1 MKKFSITLLL
11 LTAMALASPTMA
23 QTDNGHSSHH
33 PAEIQT
39 AQTDLTD
46 GEIRKI
52 DKDARK
58 ITIKHGEIKILDM
71 PPMTMVFQ
79 VKDESLLSKARIGD
93 KIQFKVIKEGGT
105 LVITE
110 IQTVQ

>member
-1 MKKFSITLLL
+1 MKISFSTLLL
-11 LTAMALASPTMA
+11 VTAFALASPTMA

-33 PAEIQT
+33 PAENQA

-52 DKDARK
+52 DKEARK
-58 ITIKHGEIKILDM
+58 ITIKHGEIRNLDM

-79 VKDESLLSKARIGD
+79 VKDGALLEKAMVGE
-93 KIQFKVIKEGGT
+93 KVKFKVIKDGPAY
-105 LVITE
+105 VVTE
-110 IQTVQ
+110 IQTVK

>member
-1 MKKFSITLLL
+1 MKKLPTTLLL

-33 PAEIQT
+33 PAENQA

-52 DKDARK
+52 DKEARK
-58 ITIKHGEIKILDM
+58 ITIKHGEIKNLDM

-79 VKDESLLSKARIGD
+79 VKDVTLLEKAMVGE
-93 KIQFKVIKEGGT
+93 KVKFKVIKDGPAYV
-105 LVITE
+105 LTE
-110 IQTVQ
+110 IQPVK